1 MDVADKAVFCHEL
14 RVGGRPLGRIRPRN
28 TRRVGLVEKS
38 LAQAMT
44 LIGGGIR
51 RAPFANE
58 AEAAINRTGIA
69 RSTGGVEPSWLGLSE
84 LHRPTRVAILRAE
97 LCQ

>member
-1 MDVADKAVFCHEL
+1 
-14 RVGGRPLGRIRPRN
+14 
-28 TRRVGLVEKS
+28 
-38 LAQAMT
+38 MT

-69 RSTGGVEPSWLGLSE
+69 RSTGGAEPSWLGLSE

-97 LCQ
+97 LCGFIFPVVGDIAFFSSPVLRWRGAAIRLASTIWPAMAT